1 MRPAPPSRLAG
12 LFAALLAALA
22 PAACGGDPETGPG
35 DPASNEAI
43 VEAFAE
49 AMNEHDWAAL
59 DTLLVEGYV
68 RHSQATPEYEIDSR
82 EEFVQFARD
91 DVEAFPEAALEIE
104 RLVSAGDEVAFWGT
118 WRGTQTGAMGVFPPT
133 GEEVALHF
141 SGIHRLEGGRVAE
154 TWVTWD
160 NLTALVQL
168 GHWEV
173 QPVSQRPSDDA
184 FCAVWITAPAPAASV
199 GDAGPTPLGPAPAA
213 VVPVPG
219 EP

>member
-1 MRPAPPSRLAG
+1 VKPIPRRARG
-12 LFAALLAALA
+12 VAALLAGALLF
-22 PAACGGDPETGPG
+22 ACGGA
-35 DPASNEAI
+35 PADDEPARNEA
-43 VEAFAE
+43 VVRAFAT
-49 AMNEHDWAAL
+49 ALNEHDFAAL
-59 DTLLVEGYV
+59 DTLLTEDYV
-68 RHSQATPEYEIDSR
+68 RHSQATPEYDIDSR
-82 EEFVQFARD
+82 EEFVQFSRD
-91 DVEAFPEAALEIE
+91 DLEAFPKATLELE

-118 WRGTQTGAMGVFPPT
+118 WRGTQSGVMGVFPAT
-133 GEEVALHF
+133 NEDVELHF

-199 GDAGPTPLGPAPAA
+199 GDAGPTPLGPAPASVA
-213 VVPVPG
+213 PLPV